1 MKLNSILFI
10 AFLLCHYSTITASPV
25 DWRIQ
30 GEAGY
35 YRASNS
41 SVSSTNDLI
50 TRFEGL
56 LAYKKGYNRHSWF
69 LEFRTASEFY
79 GIENITTALKFSGK
93 GQFQQRF
100 SKVSI
105 NFYLHGRKYFYN
117 NDFLGL
123 TFNVFQISGNT
134 FWFFHSKRFLV
145 LSVNYFYRDLENNT
159 DNSLDAVVL
168 TGKLYNSFSPFGK
181 ISAGIYT
188 ENFQV
193 GSASFLGIPDMMIKN
208 VGWRFG
214 PEIGLDYNHKVVIN
228 LNYRVLWHQSDLISN
243 TSWEQWIRLLF
254 GKLLSRKWS
263 LFFLIDYYFRD
274 FPQPERDNFNLLY
287 SPIENENRIYL
298 NLEHNIRKKWSIFL
312 KIGYIKDNL
321 IYDNFSLS
329 GLQSTVGLKI
339 KD

>member
-1 MKLNSILFI
+1 MKLNSALFI
-10 AFLLCHYSTITASPV
+10 AFLVCHSSTIKASHF
-25 DWRIQ
+25 DWKIQ

-41 SVSSTNDLI
+41 SVFNTNDLI

-56 LAYKKGYNRHSWF
+56 LTYKKQYHKHSWF
-69 LEFRTASEFY
+69 LEFRTASELY
-79 GIENITTALKFSGK
+79 GIENATTALKFSGK

-100 SKVSI
+100 SKLSV
-105 NFYLHGRKYFYN
+105 NFFLHGRKYFYN
-117 NDFLGL
+117 NNLLGL
-123 TFNVFQISGNT
+123 TFNIFQISGNSY
-134 FWFFHSKRFLV
+134 WFFHKRRFLFF
-145 LSVNYFYRDLENNT
+145 SFNYFYRDLENNT
-159 DNSLDAVVL
+159 DNSLDAIVF
-168 TGKLYNSFSPFGK
+168 TGKLYHSFLPFGK
-181 ISAGIYT
+181 ISAGIYL

-193 GSASFLGIPDMMIKN
+193 GSASFLGIPEIITKN

-214 PEIGLDYNHKVVIN
+214 PEIGLDYSQKVVIN
-228 LNYRVLWHQSDLISN
+228 INYRVLWHRSDLISN

-254 GKLLSRKWS
+254 GKLISRKWS
-263 LFFLIDYYFRD
+263 IFFLVDYYFRD
-274 FPQPERDNFNLLY
+274 FPQPEGENLNLLY

-298 NLEHNIRKKWSIFL
+298 KLEHDLQKRWSVFL

-329 GLQSTVGLKI
+329 GLQTTVGLKI